1 MDGWFL
7 PERAA
12 FLLTANSVVLWILWS
27 RTLKEFLKPKSDWH
41 FHRSL
46 PTTYPVVGALRN
58 NIPAGLSFH
67 DRSFLARCWV
77 LLLFQTMLD
86 QIELFNFSTILEKK
100 NGWRKN
106 SFLEKC
112 SRYAPTW
119 ENSCATHK
127 LGMCRKYTTHVGF
140 CWVCCNVVCFAALH
154 FVVLL
159 DVVTWKD

>member
-1 MDGWFL
+1 MTVRLIAIATLMSTFITESMCLVRIQLLKVCSPLLNTTFSLAEIKALWLDGWFL

-41 FHRSL
+41 FHSSL
-46 PTTYPVVGALRN
+46 PTTNPVVGALRN

-67 DRSFLARCWV
+67 DRSFLARHWV

-100 NGWRKN
+100 RVE
-106 SFLEKC
+106 EKI
-112 SRYAPTW
+112 
-119 ENSCATHK
+119 
-127 LGMCRKYTTHVGF
+127 LF
-140 CWVCCNVVCFAALH
+140 
-154 FVVLL
+154 
-159 DVVTWKD
+159 